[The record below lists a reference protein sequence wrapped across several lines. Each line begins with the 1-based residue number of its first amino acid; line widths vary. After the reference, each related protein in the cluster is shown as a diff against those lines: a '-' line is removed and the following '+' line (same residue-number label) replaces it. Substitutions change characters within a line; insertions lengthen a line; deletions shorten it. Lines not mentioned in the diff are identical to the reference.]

1 MQELSN
7 INVIKEILSANGFTF
22 SKSLGQN
29 FLINPTVSVRRISCV
44 PSSCKALVVVSSVEK
59 SMASSKIPAFVNAF
73 SILLFPADVYPTSAA
88 TFIPD

>member
-1 MQELSN
+1 MMWELSD
-7 INVIKEILSANGFTF
+7 
-22 SKSLGQN
+22 KSDRVRQKNL
-29 FLINPTVSVRRISCV
+29 LCTVKLQ
-44 PSSCKALVVVSSVEK
+44 SSCRCIQCRK